1 MDTVPRNE
9 PTVWFTIF
17 GDDVLGAEGIAAA
30 GARLRF
36 ATAAPDQ
43 ADALLA
49 GVQGCWRRRW
59 CSVTSMKA
67 ALNWA

>member
-43 ADALLA
+43 ADA
-49 GVQGCWRRRW
+49 
-59 CSVTSMKA
+59 
-67 ALNWA
+67 